1 MKKNYR
7 NDGKSYDDALQNR
20 FTAYVDKALR
30 NNAINLLERSL
41 KYKVNEDVADIEE
54 TYDMCDVSAEEEVM
68 RGAGLEFKLEYI
80 ENIALL
86 KALRRISQQDMTI
99 IKLRVLYEYRF
110 SRIAFIL
117 GMTENAARVRYFR
130 SIKAIRRFMEGK

>member
-1 MKKNYR
+1 M
-7 NDGKSYDDALQNR
+7 
-20 FTAYVDKALR
+20 DKALR